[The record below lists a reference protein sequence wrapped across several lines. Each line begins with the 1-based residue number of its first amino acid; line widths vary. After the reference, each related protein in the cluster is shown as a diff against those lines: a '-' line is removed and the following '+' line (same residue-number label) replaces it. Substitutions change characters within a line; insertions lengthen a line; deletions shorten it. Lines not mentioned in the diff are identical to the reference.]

1 MIKGLKIFAV
11 LDFLFRLYLSY
22 ITCSSGP
29 HVTLCILYVAGA
41 WCVLVTSSLDALKEA
56 WPTAAGSVITFSFEK
71 DLAQTLTHL
80 LHIETKLA
88 IQRVTE
94 RCRSI
99 RRYIKIQTR
108 YSVAWRSSN
117 PAFCDIFHC
126 VMSTKRY
133 FFQHRLHQNRLR
145 TGVFI
150 LLRDPLPGS

>member
-1 MIKGLKIFAV
+1 M
-11 LDFLFRLYLSY
+11 LDFLYRLCLSS

-41 WCVLVTSSLDALKEA
+41 WCILVTSSLDALKEA

-71 DLAQTLTHL
+71 NSDLTHL

-94 RCRSI
+94 CCRSI
-99 RRYIKIQTR
+99 GRYMKVQAR
-108 YSVAWRSSN
+108 YSVAWRSFN
-117 PAFCDIFHC
+117 PAFLWYISLFY
-126 VMSTKRY
+126 VNKKI
-133 FFQHRLHQNRLR
+133 FFQHCLHQNRFR

-150 LLRDPLPGS
+150 LLRDLLPGS